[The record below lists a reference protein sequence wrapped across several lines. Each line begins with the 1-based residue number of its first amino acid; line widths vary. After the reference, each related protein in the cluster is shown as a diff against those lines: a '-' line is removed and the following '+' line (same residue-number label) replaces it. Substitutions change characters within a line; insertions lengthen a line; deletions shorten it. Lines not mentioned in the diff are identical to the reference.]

1 MSTDEV
7 DRQAAFEKANAVKQA
22 HSDELMAK
30 PNVVGVGV
38 GFRSRGG
45 QPTDSV
51 AIVVM
56 VDRKLPSEQ
65 LAPDE
70 TIPSEIEGVPVDV
83 QEVGRLSAQ

>member
-1 MSTDEV
+1 MSADEA
-7 DRQAAFEKANAVKQA
+7 DMRAAFEKANAVKRA
-22 HSDELMAK
+22 YSDELMAK

-45 QPTDSV
+45 EQTDSV

-56 VDRKLPSEQ
+56 VDQKLPPEQ